1 MLDIIML
8 VASILYV
15 LLAWIAIEDIYFGG
29 FKKAKFKDHISVL
42 GLIAL
47 GVLIAILA
55 FNY

>member
-1 MLDIIML
+1 MLDIVML
-8 VASILYV
+8 AVLILYI

-47 GVLIAILA
+47 GVLLAILV
-55 FNY
+55 NY